1 MGLLEFNKLPINTL
15 VGADWKTFK
24 AITAG
29 REIDAAY
36 KGKYRLTKAVCRLL
50 SPLASLQDRRYEKL
64 LANQPLEHD
73 PVFILGHWRSGT
85 TFVHNVFSCD
95 KHFGYNTTY
104 QTVFPHL
111 MMWGQ
116 PFFKKNMSWLMPDKR
131 PTDNMELAV
140 DLPQEEEFAL
150 SNMMPYTY
158 YNFWF
163 LPKYQQEYADKYLL
177 FDDITDAEL
186 KVFEEVFTKLIK
198 ISLWNTQGTQ
208 FLSKNPP
215 HTGRVKELVKMFPNA
230 KFIYLMRNPYTV
242 FESTRSFFT
251 NTIQPLKLQDV
262 SNEQLEENIIS
273 IYAKLYHKYESD
285 KKFIPEGNLMEVKFE
300 DFEADAMGMTENIY
314 QSLSIPGFAEAR
326 SDIEKYVG
334 GKKGYKKNKYKYDDR
349 TIRLV
354 EENWD
359 FALIHVPKRKH
370 FNFMLR
376 HQRQGRN
383 KCNETCHQQAMNA
396 FLNHQYFSF
405 LFLLINYN
413 PIVSKP
419 NPSSLLPNESYGRH
433 IYTYSSYIPSCR
445 QHIFRYLLVL
455 RRSRG

>member
-15 VGADWKTFK
+15 VGADWKTFN
-24 AITAG
+24 AITKG

-50 SPLASLQDRRYEKL
+50 STLAPLQNGRYEKR
-64 LANQPLEHD
+64 LASQPLEHD

-150 SNMMPYTY
+150 ANMMPYTY

-177 FDDITDAEL
+177 FDDITEKEL
-186 KVFEEVFTKLIK
+186 KVFEEVFIKLIK
-198 ISLWNTQGTQ
+198 ISLWNTNGTQ

-251 NTIQPLKLQDV
+251 NTIQPLKLQDI
-262 SNEQLEENIIS
+262 SNDEIEKNILS
-273 IYAKLYHKYESD
+273 IYAKLYHKYEAD
-285 KKFIPEGNLMEVKFE
+285 KSCIPAGNLMEVKFE
-300 DFEADAMGMTENIY
+300 DFEADAMGMTEQIY
-314 QSLSIPGFAEAR
+314 RGLSIPGFAEAR
-326 SDIEKYVG
+326 NDIEKYVG
-334 GKKGYKKNKYKYDDR
+334 GKKGYKNNKYKYDDR
-349 TIRLV
+349 TVQLV
-354 EENWD
+354 QDNWN
-359 FALIHVPKRKH
+359 FALEQWKYE
-370 FNFMLR
+370 L
-376 HQRQGRN
+376 
-383 KCNETCHQQAMNA
+383 
-396 FLNHQYFSF
+396 
-405 LFLLINYN
+405 
-413 PIVSKP
+413 
-419 NPSSLLPNESYGRH
+419 
-433 IYTYSSYIPSCR
+433 
-445 QHIFRYLLVL
+445 
-455 RRSRG
+455 

>member
-1 MGLLEFNKLPINTL
+1 MGLLEFSKLPINTL
-15 VGADWKTFK
+15 VGADWKTFNQ
-24 AITAG
+24 ITAG
-29 REIDAAY
+29 RTIDQTY

-50 SPLASLQDRRYEKL
+50 STLKPLQDKRYEKL

-85 TFVHNVFSCD
+85 TFMHNVFSCD

-150 SNMMPYTY
+150 ANMMPYTY

-163 LPKYQQEYADKYLL
+163 LPKHMQEYADKYLL
-177 FDDITDAEL
+177 FDDISDEEL
-186 KVFEEVFTKLIK
+186 KVFEETFTKLIK
-198 ISLWNTQGTQ
+198 ISLWNTHGTQ

-251 NTIQPLKLQDV
+251 NTIQPLKLQNIPNEYIEANILDV
-262 SNEQLEENIIS
+262 YQR
-273 IYAKLYHKYESD
+273 LYKKYEED
-285 KKFIPEGNLMEVKFE
+285 KKLIPAGNLIEIKFE
-300 DFEADAMGMTENIY
+300 DFESNALEMTRKIY
-314 QSLSIPGFAEAR
+314 ETLSLPGFSEAEPA
-326 SDIEKYVG
+326 IKKYLDK
-334 GKKGYKKNKYKYDDR
+334 KKGYKKNAYQYDPR
-349 TIRLV
+349 TIELV
-354 EENWD
+354 EKNWG
-359 FALIHVPKRKH
+359 FALKQWGYENTK
-370 FNFMLR
+370 
-376 HQRQGRN
+376 
-383 KCNETCHQQAMNA
+383 
-396 FLNHQYFSF
+396 
-405 LFLLINYN
+405 
-413 PIVSKP
+413 
-419 NPSSLLPNESYGRH
+419 
-433 IYTYSSYIPSCR
+433 
-445 QHIFRYLLVL
+445 
-455 RRSRG
+455 

>member
-1 MGLLEFNKLPINTL
+1 MPICLLHAVCRHINNEHIIMGLLEFNKLPINTL
-15 VGADWKTFK
+15 VGADWRTFK
-24 AITAG
+24 AITGG

-36 KGKYRLTKAVCRLL
+36 TGKYRLTKAVCRLL
-50 SPLASLQDRRYEKL
+50 STLAPLQDKRYEKL
-64 LANQPLEHD
+64 LANKPLEHD

-95 KHFGYNTTY
+95 SHFGYNTTY

-150 SNMMPYTY
+150 ANMMPYTY

-163 LPKYQQEYADKYLL
+163 LPRYQQEYADKYLL
-177 FDDITDAEL
+177 FDTISEAEL
-186 KVFEEVFTKLIK
+186 KVFEETFTKLIK

-215 HTGRVKELVKMFPNA
+215 HTGREKELVKMFPNA

-251 NTIQPLKLQDV
+251 NTIQPLKLQDITPA
-262 SNEQLEENIIS
+262 ELENNILS
-273 IYAKLYHKYESD
+273 IYAKLYHKYEAD
-285 KKFIPEGNLMEVKFE
+285 KQFIPEGNLMEVKFE

-314 QSLSIPGFAEAR
+314 HALDIPGFAEAR
-326 SDIEKYVG
+326 GSIEKYVG

-349 TIRLV
+349 TVQLV
-354 EENWD
+354 QDHWD
-359 FALIHVPKRKH
+359 FALK
-370 FNFMLR
+370 
-376 HQRQGRN
+376 QWD
-383 KCNETCHQQAMNA
+383 
-396 FLNHQYFSF
+396 Y
-405 LFLLINYN
+405 
-413 PIVSKP
+413 
-419 NPSSLLPNESYGRH
+419 SL
-433 IYTYSSYIPSCR
+433 
-445 QHIFRYLLVL
+445 
-455 RRSRG
+455 

>member
-15 VGADWKTFK
+15 VGADWKTFNQ
-24 AITAG
+24 ITAG
-29 REIDAAY
+29 RTIDASY

-50 SPLASLQDRRYEKL
+50 STLVSLQDRKYEKL
-64 LANQPLEHD
+64 LADRPLEYD

-150 SNMMPYTY
+150 ANMMPYTY

-163 LPKYQQEYADKYLL
+163 LPKHMQEYADKYLL
-177 FDDITDAEL
+177 FDDITDEEL
-186 KVFEEVFTKLIK
+186 KVFEEVFVKLIK
-198 ISLWNTQGTQ
+198 ISLWNTHGTQ

-251 NTIQPLKLQDV
+251 NTIQPLKLQDI
-262 SNEQLEENIIS
+262 SNEELEKNILS
-273 IYAKLYHKYESD
+273 IYAKLYHKYEAD
-285 KKFIPEGNLMEVKFE
+285 KGCIPAGNLIEVKFE
-300 DFEADAMGMTENIY
+300 DFEADAMGMTEHIY
-314 QSLSIPGFAEAR
+314 QALSIPGFTEAR
-326 SDIEKYVG
+326 ADIEKYVG

-349 TIRLV
+349 TVHLV
-354 EENWD
+354 QENW
-359 FALIHVPKRKH
+359 
-370 FNFMLR
+370 
-376 HQRQGRN
+376 G
-383 KCNETCHQQAMNA
+383 
-396 FLNHQYFSF
+396 FS
-405 LFLLINYN
+405 LEQWEYEL
-413 PIVSKP
+413 
-419 NPSSLLPNESYGRH
+419 
-433 IYTYSSYIPSCR
+433 
-445 QHIFRYLLVL
+445 
-455 RRSRG
+455 

>member
-15 VGADWKTFK
+15 VGADWKTCK

-29 REIDAAY
+29 REIDPAY
-36 KGKYRLTKAVCRLL
+36 RGKFRLTKAVCRLL
-50 SPLASLQDRRYEKL
+50 SLLAPLQEKRYRKL
-64 LANQPLEHD
+64 LADKPLQHD

-85 TFVHNVFSCD
+85 TFMHNVFSCD

-150 SNMMPYTY
+150 TNMMPYTY

-163 LPKYQQEYADKYLL
+163 LLRYQQEFAEKYLL
-177 FDDITDAEL
+177 FNDIGDEEL

-198 ISLWNTQGTQ
+198 ISLWNTGGTQ

-215 HTGRVKELVKMFPNA
+215 HTGRVKELVKMFPRA

-251 NTIQPLKLQDV
+251 NTVRPLKLQDIPDEEL
-262 SNEQLEENIIS
+262 EQNILS
-273 IYAKLYHKYESD
+273 IYAKLYHKYEAD
-285 KKFIPEGNLMEVKFE
+285 KSCIPAGNLIEVKLE
-300 DFEADAMGMTENIY
+300 DFEADALAMTEHIY
-314 QSLSIPGFAEAR
+314 RSLSIPGFDAAR
-326 SDIEKYVG
+326 PAISRYIG

-349 TIRLV
+349 TVQLV
-354 EENWD
+354 EEHWK
-359 FALIHVPKRKH
+359 FALE
-370 FNFMLR
+370 
-376 HQRQGRN
+376 QWG
-383 KCNETCHQQAMNA
+383 
-396 FLNHQYFSF
+396 Y
-405 LFLLINYN
+405 
-413 PIVSKP
+413 
-419 NPSSLLPNESYGRH
+419 SL
-433 IYTYSSYIPSCR
+433 
-445 QHIFRYLLVL
+445 
-455 RRSRG
+455 